1 MGRLGR
7 VSISKLTLFC
17 QSSRRSSVAELVLE
31 GVFTLELLPDEVDEV
46 EEDGVEPPDGLLLE
60 ELPDEVVDEPPVEG
74 ELEVLPPEVLPL
86 EVLLLEVLLLEL
98 PLLEV
103 PDGAEL
109 LLSFFEELLSGS
121 VTGLLGVLLEI
132 PSEDGLPETLPPAIL
147 LVEGVSVGLP
157 SDGFF

>member
-46 EEDGVEPPDGLLLE
+46 EEDGVELPDGLLLE
-60 ELPDEVVDEPPVEG
+60 ELLDEVVDEPPVEG
-74 ELEVLPPEVLPL
+74 EFGVLPL
-86 EVLLLEVLLLEL
+86 DVLLLEAL
-98 PLLEV
+98 LLEV

-109 LLSFFEELLSGS
+109 LLSFFEEPLSGS

-132 PSEDGLPETLPPAIL
+132 PSEDGLPETPPPAIL

>member
-17 QSSRRSSVAELVLE
+17 QRSSRSSVSVLLFDEELVLE
-31 GVFTLELLPDEVDEV
+31 VPLCVAEEVVD
-46 EEDGVEPPDGLLLE
+46 DGVELPEGLLLE
-60 ELPDEVVDEPPVEG
+60 ASLDEVVDESPVEG

-98 PLLEV
+98 PLPEV
-103 PDGAEL
+103 FDGAEL
-109 LLSFFEELLSGS
+109 LLPFLEELSSGS
-121 VTGLLGVLLEI
+121 VAGLLGALSETL
-132 PSEDGLPETLPPAIL
+132 SEDGLLKVLLFETL
-147 LVEGVSVGLP
+147 LVDGASVGLP

>member
-46 EEDGVEPPDGLLLE
+46 EDDGVELPDGLLLE
-60 ELPDEVVDEPPVEG
+60 ELLDEVVDEPPVEG
-74 ELEVLPPEVLPL
+74 EFGVLPL
-86 EVLLLEVLLLEL
+86 DVLLLEAL
-98 PLLEV
+98 LLEV

-109 LLSFFEELLSGS
+109 LLSFFEEPLSGS

-132 PSEDGLPETLPPAIL
+132 PSEDGLPETPPPEIL

>member
-1 MGRLGR
+1 
-7 VSISKLTLFC
+7 
-17 QSSRRSSVAELVLE
+17 LE

-46 EEDGVEPPDGLLLE
+46 EEDGVELPDGLLLE
-60 ELPDEVVDEPPVEG
+60 ELLDEVVDEPPVEG
-74 ELEVLPPEVLPL
+74 EFGVLPL
-86 EVLLLEVLLLEL
+86 DVLLLEAL
-98 PLLEV
+98 LLEV

-109 LLSFFEELLSGS
+109 LLSFFEEPLSGS

-147 LVEGVSVGLP
+147 LVEGVSVGLL

>member
-46 EEDGVEPPDGLLLE
+46 EDDGVEPLD
-60 ELPDEVVDEPPVEG
+60 
-74 ELEVLPPEVLPL
+74 
-86 EVLLLEVLLLEL
+86 VLLLEAL
-98 PLLEV
+98 LLEV

-109 LLSFFEELLSGS
+109 LLSFFEEPLSGS

-132 PSEDGLPETLPPAIL
+132 SSEDGLPETLPPAIL
-147 LVEGVSVGLP
+147 LVDGVSVGLP